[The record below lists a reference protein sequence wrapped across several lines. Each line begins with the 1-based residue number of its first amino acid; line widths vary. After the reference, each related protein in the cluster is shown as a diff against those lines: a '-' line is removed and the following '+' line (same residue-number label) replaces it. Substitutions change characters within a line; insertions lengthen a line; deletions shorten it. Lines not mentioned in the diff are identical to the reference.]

1 MTQPPEP
8 RPSDA
13 SPAPDSATSN
23 PSPSPKRRRERAS
36 DATVAATGFAW
47 VAGRT
52 GRWVVLA
59 LWLVA
64 FAGSIAL
71 NLPGKFAEAETNEQR
86 NFLPSDAESTKAAE
100 AIEKIVDAEDVPL
113 VAVVRREGGLTAADR
128 SAIAAQLKTF
138 NATPET
144 QSIRVE
150 DDKGKV
156 RQVTL
161 KDTVVGPEGQR
172 LYLGDISKDGTT
184 ALVLGAVKITGDSDR
199 LLDSIDALR
208 SGLLPLKTDGLTVK
222 VTGGAG
228 FSYDAVKVFGNL
240 NASLAG
246 AAFLLVIVLLILI
259 YRSPILLFLP
269 LLAVVFAEVL
279 SRSVGYLTTDLGV
292 TVNGQS
298 SSIMSILVLGAGTD
312 YALLVVARY
321 REELRHHAN
330 KHDALRLA
338 MQSAGPAVFASGLTV
353 AAGVLTLSIASV
365 KGTSGL
371 GPTGAIGVTV
381 AMLSMLTLL
390 PALFAVLPRGVFWP
404 RTPKFGTEGGDAT
417 HGAFRRLGERIAL
430 RPRRTWVI
438 TAIALLVCTGGLATF
453 NPNLSQSDTFIG
465 SVESVE
471 GSELL
476 AKSFPGGASAPT
488 QVVVPDASKVQA
500 VTTALEGAK
509 GVASVQPAQSGE
521 AGTILA
527 VTLDQDPY
535 STEAQDLIAGVRKA
549 AQSAGADG
557 VLVGGDTAI
566 QYDLAKANA
575 RDLNLI
581 IPIVLL
587 VVFVILI
594 GLLRALVLPLVLIGT
609 VVISFAAALGISS
622 LLWTEVFG
630 FAGADRSIVLFAFV
644 FLVALGIDYNIFLAS
659 RIREEAL
666 RYGTRE
672 GILRGLGATGSVI
685 TAAGIVLAGTFL
697 VLATTPVVFLVEIGT
712 AIAIGVILD
721 TFIVRSILAPAI
733 SLDLDRKIWA
743 PWTSR
748 IPANEEA
755 EVPKAPAAAAATS
768 PSDA

>member
-1 MTQPPEP
+1 MTQTPQPPDGDPTTPEFV
-8 RPSDA
+8 
-13 SPAPDSATSN
+13 PDG
-23 PSPSPKRRRERAS
+23 KRARERAS
-36 DATVAATGFAW
+36 AATVRATGFAW

-52 GRWVVLA
+52 GRWVTLA
-59 LWLVA
+59 VWLVA
-64 FAGSIAL
+64 FVGSIAL
-71 NLPGKFAEAETNEQR
+71 DLPGKFAEAETNEQR

-113 VAVVRREGGLTAADR
+113 VAVVRREGGLTAADK
-128 SAIAAQLKTF
+128 SAINAQLKAF
-138 NATPET
+138 NATPADRE
-144 QSIRVE
+144 IRVE

-208 SGLLPLKTDGLTVK
+208 SGLLPLRSEGLTVK

-269 LLAVVFAEVL
+269 LLAVVFAEL
-279 SRSVGYLTTDLGV
+279 ISRSVGYLTTDLGV

-321 REELRHHAN
+321 REELRHHEN

-365 KGTSGL
+365 KGTAGL

-390 PALFAVLPRGVFWP
+390 PALFAILPRGVFWP

-417 HGAFRRLGERIAL
+417 HGAFRRLGERIAV

-438 TAIALLVCTGGLATF
+438 TAVALLVCTGGLVTF

-488 QVVVPDASKVQA
+488 QVVVPNAAQVPA
-500 VTTALEGAK
+500 VTTALQGAK
-509 GVASVQPAQSGE
+509 GVAAVQPAQSGDG
-521 AGTILA
+521 GTILA

-535 STEAQDLIAGVRKA
+535 STEAQDLISGVRTA
-549 AQSAGADG
+549 AQRAGDG

-672 GILRGLGATGSVI
+672 GILRGLGATGAVI

-712 AIAIGVILD
+712 AIAIGVVLD

-733 SLDLDRKIWA
+733 SMDLGHRIWA
-743 PWTSR
+743 PWGSR
-748 IPANEEA
+748 
-755 EVPKAPAAAAATS
+755 VPKDDEVAAS
-768 PSDA
+768 